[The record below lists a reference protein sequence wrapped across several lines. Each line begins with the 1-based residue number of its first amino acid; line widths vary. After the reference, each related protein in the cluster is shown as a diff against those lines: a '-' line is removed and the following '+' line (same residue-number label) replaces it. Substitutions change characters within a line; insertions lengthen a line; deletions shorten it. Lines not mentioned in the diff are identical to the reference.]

1 VLVGLGGGWDG
12 GEMECWVCIVDMDR
26 KSKMEAI
33 LGGLA
38 LVSMVLE
45 FDDVFFSGPYSLNVI

>member
-1 VLVGLGGGWDG
+1 
-12 GEMECWVCIVDMDR
+12 MECWVCIVDMDR